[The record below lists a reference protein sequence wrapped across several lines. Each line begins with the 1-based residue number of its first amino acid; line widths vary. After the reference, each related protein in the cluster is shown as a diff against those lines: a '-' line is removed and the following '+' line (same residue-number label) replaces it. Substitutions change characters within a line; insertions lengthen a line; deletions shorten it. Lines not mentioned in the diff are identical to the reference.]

1 MLNDD
6 LDVLF
11 KTTGNATMSLEQSK
25 KFSNTKRKINSILRR
40 TNQPMKFGI

>member
-11 KTTGNATMSLEQSK
+11 KRTGNATMSLEQSK
-25 KFSNTKRKINSILRR
+25 NLVIL
-40 TNQPMKFGI
+40 KEK